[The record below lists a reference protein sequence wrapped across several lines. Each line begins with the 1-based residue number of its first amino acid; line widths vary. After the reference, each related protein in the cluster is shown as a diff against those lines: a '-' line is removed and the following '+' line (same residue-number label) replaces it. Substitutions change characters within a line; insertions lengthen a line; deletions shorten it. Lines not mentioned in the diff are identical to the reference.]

1 MKTDPNKGCKN
12 QTEKLG
18 WAVLHD
24 LVAHP
29 VMALTGYSNISMRF
43 HNYTSHK
50 AWPRTPKPEPVPEAQ
65 SKEACN
71 HHAWALS
78 CPENGWQSYCL
89 FCGTTDHKDKQ

>member
-18 WAVLHD
+18 WAILHD

-29 VMALTGYSNISMRF
+29 VMALTGYSNLSMRF

-50 AWPRTPKPEPVPEAQ
+50 AWPR
-65 SKEACN
+65 
-71 HHAWALS
+71 
-78 CPENGWQSYCL
+78 
-89 FCGTTDHKDKQ
+89 